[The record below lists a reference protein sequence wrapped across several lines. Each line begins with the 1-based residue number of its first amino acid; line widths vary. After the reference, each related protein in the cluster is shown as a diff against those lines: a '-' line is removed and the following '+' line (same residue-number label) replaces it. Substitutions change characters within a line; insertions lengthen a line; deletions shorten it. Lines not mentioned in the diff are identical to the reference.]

1 MFYINFRTMLEKPTK
16 QTMKRCI
23 YAYKALVCQR
33 QKKNAR
39 CVEKYLFFLR
49 IQITSY
55 IKGRSRKHIGIY
67 LNAIH
72 KYHQNICMQL
82 KFNNH
87 FRCIPVYYHKNHFNN
102 TNHSN
107 YFILKIL
114 LNIPHIYFVL

>member
-1 MFYINFRTMLEKPTK
+1 MAHYVLHQFSNNARKPTK

-72 KYHQNICMQL
+72 KNHQYI
-82 KFNNH
+82 
-87 FRCIPVYYHKNHFNN
+87 
-102 TNHSN
+102 
-107 YFILKIL
+107 
-114 LNIPHIYFVL
+114 